1 MGRAMK
7 RVLLLTL
14 ATGLACSTAFAQQQQ
29 SSDQNSSAQNSTA
42 ANSKTQKSADQKS
55 KAKPKSSDSPS
66 SSTEDNRPASERFP
80 FPGDQP
86 SQPTGDQTNSGNSLP
101 NSPDDNRPASEKFPF
116 PGDQPNQQT
125 NAPDDNRPDKFP
137 FPGGAP
143 TAPPR
148 SDPRGPNDSSSKD
161 RNVDISPPPDDYK
174 HEGSDLIGPE
184 PGPGFV
190 EMKPWNPHQADK
202 DVEVGMYY
210 FKQKNYPAAESRFR
224 EALYWQDNHA
234 EALYRLGIVLEKQG
248 KNPEAKSYYQQYL
261 KILPNGDLARD
272 AKKGLARVGGEDSN
286 KAENKT
292 PIARP

>member
-1 MGRAMK
+1 MK

-14 ATGLACSTAFAQQQQ
+14 ALGLACSTAFAQQSPSPDQ
-29 SSDQNSSAQNSTA
+29 SD
-42 ANSKTQKSADQKS
+42 SKAQKSADQKS
-55 KAKPKSSDSPS
+55 NTQKSSTKTKASDSS
-66 SSTEDNRPASERFP
+66 STSTEDNRPASERFP

-86 SQPTGDQTNSGNSLP
+86 NQQTNDQTKSTDSQSGNTQ
-101 NSPDDNRPASEKFPF
+101 DNRPASQRFPF
-116 PGDQPNQQT
+116 PGDQSDQQP
-125 NAPDDNRPDKFP
+125 NAPEANRPASDQFP
-137 FPGGAP
+137 FPGDAP

-184 PGPGFV
+184 PAPGV
-190 EMKPWNPHQADK
+190 VEEMKPWNPHQADK
-202 DVEVGMYY
+202 DVEVGMFY
-210 FKQKNYPAAESRFR
+210 FKQRNYSAAESRFR

-234 EALYRLGIVLEKQG
+234 EALYRLGMVLEKEG
-248 KNPEAKSYYQQYL
+248 KNPEAKYYYQQYL
-261 KILPNGDLARD
+261 KILPNGELAKD
-272 AKKGLARVGGEDSN
+272 AKKGLARVGGEDSS